1 MIQRNSN
8 QNVVCFGEVLWDML
22 PTGKMPGGAP
32 MNVAIHLRNF
42 GNTVSLISKV
52 GTDDLG
58 KELLE
63 YLISKDMDIRYIQVG
78 QTHLT
83 GVVKVNLDN
92 AQNVSYK
99 IIAPVAWDY
108 IGFDLD
114 AQEIVAESA
123 AFVFGSLAARSE
135 QTFET
140 LKAYLKVAKNKI
152 LDINLRYPNYDKPVL
167 EFLLQN
173 TDLLKINE
181 EELVIL
187 SDYFLQSNDLENQ
200 VKELSQ
206 KYEIPTICVTL
217 GANGAVL
224 FQNNQFYDFGGFRVD
239 VVDTIGSGDSF
250 LAMLISHQ
258 LSQKSIQ
265 ETLENACAVGALVA
279 QTSGATPAITFEQ
292 IENLKMK
299 QKVTSIQ

>member
-206 KYEIPTICVTL
+206 KYEIPIICVTL

-292 IENLKMK
+292 IENLKIK
-299 QKVTSIQ
+299 HKVTSIQ

>member
-206 KYEIPTICVTL
+206 KYEIPIICVTL

-224 FQNNQFYDFGGFRVD
+224 F
-239 VVDTIGSGDSF
+239 S
-250 LAMLISHQ
+250 
-258 LSQKSIQ
+258 K
-265 ETLENACAVGALVA
+265 
-279 QTSGATPAITFEQ
+279 
-292 IENLKMK
+292 
-299 QKVTSIQ
+299 

>member
-181 EELVIL
+181 EELFVL

-292 IENLKMK
+292 IENLKIK
-299 QKVTSIQ
+299 HKVTSIQ

>member
-8 QNVVCFGEVLWDML
+8 QNVVCFGEVLWDIL

-206 KYEIPTICVTL
+206 KYEIPIICVTL

-224 FQNNQFYDFGGFRVD
+224 FQNNQFYDFGGFRVE

-299 QKVTSIQ
+299 HKVTSIQ

>member
-206 KYEIPTICVTL
+206 KYEIPIICVTL

-224 FQNNQFYDFGGFRVD
+224 FQNNQFYDFGGFRVE

-299 QKVTSIQ
+299 HKVTSIQ

>member
-83 GVVKVNLDN
+83 GIVKVNLDN

-206 KYEIPTICVTL
+206 KYEIPIICVTL

-224 FQNNQFYDFGGFRVD
+224 FQNNQFYDFGGFKVD

-299 QKVTSIQ
+299 HKVTSIQ

>member
-123 AFVFGSLAARSE
+123 AFVFGSLAFRF
-135 QTFET
+135 TF
-140 LKAYLKVAKNKI
+140 Y
-152 LDINLRYPNYDKPVL
+152 
-167 EFLLQN
+167 
-173 TDLLKINE
+173 
-181 EELVIL
+181 
-187 SDYFLQSNDLENQ
+187 
-200 VKELSQ
+200 
-206 KYEIPTICVTL
+206 
-217 GANGAVL
+217 
-224 FQNNQFYDFGGFRVD
+224 
-239 VVDTIGSGDSF
+239 
-250 LAMLISHQ
+250 
-258 LSQKSIQ
+258 
-265 ETLENACAVGALVA
+265 
-279 QTSGATPAITFEQ
+279 
-292 IENLKMK
+292 
-299 QKVTSIQ
+299 